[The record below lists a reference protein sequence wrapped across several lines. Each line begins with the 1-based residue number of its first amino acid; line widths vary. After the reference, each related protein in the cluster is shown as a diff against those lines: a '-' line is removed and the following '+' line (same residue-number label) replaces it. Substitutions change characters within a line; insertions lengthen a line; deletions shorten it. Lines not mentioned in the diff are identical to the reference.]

1 MLERT
6 HPHFSDRLCRYHI
19 TQHRCGYCQ
28 SEYTFE
34 GRPNTKKYSAATLW
48 TVASVMLASEYPHSN
63 LKSTIA
69 VRNPRSE
76 KSGTVYITHLIGSLW
91 NTRCTPGNV
100 NVKLALMWLIRQ
112 WTLFL
117 CHLPCRCVQCVFYK
131 IHIHQIP
138 WLSYNTRYAWK
149 YERLMCPYFI
159 Y

>member
-19 TQHRCGYCQ
+19 TKHRCGYCQ

-34 GRPNTKKYSAATLW
+34 DRPNTKKYSAATLW
-48 TVASVMLASEYPHSN
+48 MVGSVILASEYPHSN

-69 VRNPRSE
+69 VRNRRSE
-76 KSGTVYITHLIGSLW
+76 KSGMVYITHLIGSLW
-91 NTRCTPGNV
+91 NTRCTPGNM

-117 CHLPCRCVQCVFYK
+117 CHLLCRCVQCVF
-131 IHIHQIP
+131 
-138 WLSYNTRYAWK
+138 
-149 YERLMCPYFI
+149 C
-159 Y
+159 